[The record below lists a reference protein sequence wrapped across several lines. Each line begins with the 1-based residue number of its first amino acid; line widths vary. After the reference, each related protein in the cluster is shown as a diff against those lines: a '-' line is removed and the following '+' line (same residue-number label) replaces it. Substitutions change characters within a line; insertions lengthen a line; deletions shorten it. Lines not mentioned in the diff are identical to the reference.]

1 MDEVVAFVLATI
13 NSNRSFRPT
22 RPLPLMESALLST
35 SKGWLRVSA
44 NPVGK
49 VIVIARSELPFSFE
63 AGRWV
68 RKNLNTRS
76 WWPKKTARS

>member
-1 MDEVVAFVLATI
+1 MDEVVAFVLPTTDP
-13 NSNRSFRPT
+13 NRSFRPT

-49 VIVIARSELPFSFE
+49 VIVIVRFKLPS
-63 AGRWV
+63 
-68 RKNLNTRS
+68 NLR
-76 WWPKKTARS
+76 RGGGFG